1 MAILTEGV
9 SGPVTGRVGNLI
21 FYQVKGQNRVRSLP
35 RLTKRKPTPE
45 QAAQRAKF
53 KLMQDWLKPLK
64 GLIRIGFGR
73 YAPPKTGH
81 NVAMSYN
88 MKHAIVEDDGG
99 FSINP
104 PAFRFS

>member
-53 KLMQDWLKPLK
+53 KLMQDWLKLTTK
-64 GLIRIGFGR
+64 NKMEKMHVLM
-73 YAPPKTGH
+73 PKL
-81 NVAMSYN
+81 
-88 MKHAIVEDDGG
+88 
-99 FSINP
+99 
-104 PAFRFS
+104 R